1 MMNTTKEN
9 EVRRKLMVLSQWL
22 KDYEETCYD
31 SNEGVVESQVRMG
44 VNSALQKVGDYLDEI
59 MFMSYTQIDNE
70 LTGK

>member
-1 MMNTTKEN
+1 MNTTKEN